1 MHYQNFPFYKALS
14 PTMHS
19 HNMVAVTLSQYKSKK
34 DSTRQQLSHCV
45 RICVSSFF
53 RLRERYDTELSL
65 NNDLFLPSKYSKM
78 RVGFGLPLP
87 TPNKAWATSVA
98 DNE

>member
-1 MHYQNFPFYKALS
+1 
-14 PTMHS
+14 MHS

-53 RLRERYDTELSL
+53 RLRERCVIFSYARKMRHRIELEY
-65 NNDLFLPSKYSKM
+65 DLFLSFKYSKM
-78 RVGFGLPLP
+78 RVGFGLPLQ
-87 TPNKAWATSVA
+87 TPNKA
-98 DNE
+98 